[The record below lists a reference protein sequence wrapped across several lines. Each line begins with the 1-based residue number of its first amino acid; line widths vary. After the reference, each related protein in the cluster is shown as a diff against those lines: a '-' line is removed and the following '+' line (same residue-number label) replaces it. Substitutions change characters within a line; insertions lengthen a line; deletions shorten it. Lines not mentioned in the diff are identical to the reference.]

1 LSVRYPCEL
10 IHPMRKAAMLST
22 QAVFLLAATMF
33 GGVAHAEPGSS
44 VPNLNVK
51 AASRALALVPEARMI
66 DLSAGYTL
74 AQNAG
79 PSPEGQVPGPN
90 AAPAQDSSRPSA
102 GTQPIQPVPGAM
114 PDSDD
119 VPSTISEKN
128 ARDDKLPLAAFR
140 LKHLTDEQRQAIY
153 RSVTANVQKNQATSI
168 GTPVD
173 VGTVLPRNLPLSPLP
188 AEVTNRIPEV
198 KDLQFG
204 FSGDKLVLAD
214 PLYHQVLAVIPP

>member
-1 LSVRYPCEL
+1 
-10 IHPMRKAAMLST
+10 MLRT

-33 GGVAHAEPGSS
+33 GGVAQAAPAGS
-44 VPNLNVK
+44 VPNFNVK
-51 AASRALALVPEARMI
+51 AASRALALVPEARIM
-66 DLSAGYTL
+66 SAGYTL

-79 PSPEGQVPGPN
+79 PEPQGQVPGPN
-90 AAPAQDSSRPSA
+90 AAPAQDSTKPSA
-102 GTQPIQPVPGAM
+102 DTKPIQPVPGAM

-128 ARDDKLPLAAFR
+128 AHDDKLPVVAFR
-140 LKHLTDEQRQAIY
+140 LKNLTDEQRQAIY
-153 RSVTANVQKNQATSI
+153 RGVMANVQKNQPPATSI

-173 VGTVLPRNLPLSPLP
+173 VGTALPRNLPLNPLP

-214 PLYHQVLAVIPP
+214 PLYHEVLAVIPQIAADERQQQR

>member
-1 LSVRYPCEL
+1 ME
-10 IHPMRKAAMLST
+10 AAMLRT

-33 GGVAHAEPGSS
+33 GGVAQAAPGGS
-44 VPNLNVK
+44 VPNFNVK
-51 AASRALALVPEARMI
+51 AASPALALVPEARII
-66 DLSAGYTL
+66 DLCAGYTW

-79 PSPEGQVPGPN
+79 PEPQGQVPGPN
-90 AAPAQDSSRPSA
+90 AAPAQDSTKPSA
-102 GTQPIQPVPGAM
+102 DSKPIQPVPGAM

-128 ARDDKLPLAAFR
+128 AHDDKLPVVAFR
-140 LKHLTDEQRQAIY
+140 LKNLTDEQRQAIY
-153 RSVTANVQKNQATSI
+153 RSVMANMQKNQLPTSI

-173 VGTVLPRNLPLSPLP
+173 VGTALPRNLPLNPLP

-214 PLYHQVLAVIPP
+214 PLYHEVLAVIP

>member
-1 LSVRYPCEL
+1 
-10 IHPMRKAAMLST
+10 MLSRQT
-22 QAVFLLAATMF
+22 IFLLAATMF
-33 GGVAHAEPGSS
+33 GGVAQAQPGGS

-51 AASRALALVPEARMI
+51 AASRALALVPEARIM
-66 DLSAGYTL
+66 SAGYTL

-90 AAPAQDSSRPSA
+90 AAPAQDSTKPSA
-102 GTQPIQPVPGAM
+102 GTKPIQPVPGAM

-128 ARDDKLPLAAFR
+128 ARDDKLPVVAFR
-140 LKHLTDEQRQAIY
+140 LKNLTDEQRQAIY
-153 RSVTANVQKNQATSI
+153 RSVMANMQKNQLPTSI
-168 GTPVD
+168 ATPVD
-173 VGTVLPRNLPLSPLP
+173 VGTALPRNLPLSPLP

-204 FSGDKLVLAD
+204 FSGDKLMLAD
-214 PLYHQVLAVIPP
+214 PLYHEVLAVIP

>member
-1 LSVRYPCEL
+1 
-10 IHPMRKAAMLST
+10 MLRT

-33 GGVAHAEPGSS
+33 GGVAQAAPGGS
-44 VPNLNVK
+44 VPNFNVK
-51 AASRALALVPEARMI
+51 GASRALALVPEARII

-79 PSPEGQVPGPN
+79 PEPQGQVPRPN
-90 AAPAQDSSRPSA
+90 AAPAQDSTKPSA
-102 GTQPIQPVPGAM
+102 DTKPIQPVPGAM

-128 ARDDKLPLAAFR
+128 AQDDKLPVVAFR
-140 LKHLTDEQRQAIY
+140 LKNLTDEQRQAIY
-153 RSVTANVQKNQATSI
+153 RSVMANMQKNQPPTSI

-173 VGTVLPRNLPLSPLP
+173 VGTAPPRNLPLNPLP

-214 PLYHQVLAVIPP
+214 PLYHEVLAVIPQIAADERQQQR

>member
-1 LSVRYPCEL
+1 LPARYPCEL
-10 IHPMRKAAMLST
+10 IHSDAEAAMLST
-22 QAVFLLAATMF
+22 QAIFLLAATMF
-33 GGVAHAEPGSS
+33 GGVAQ
-44 VPNLNVK
+44 V
-51 AASRALALVPEARMI
+51 EAGGMI

-90 AAPAQDSSRPSA
+90 AAPAQDSTKPSA
-102 GTQPIQPVPGAM
+102 GTKPIQPVPGAM

-128 ARDDKLPLAAFR
+128 ARDDQLPLAAFR
-140 LKHLTDEQRQAIY
+140 LKNLTDEQRQAIY
-153 RSVTANVQKNQATSI
+153 RSVTANVQKNQPLATSI

-173 VGTVLPRNLPLSPLP
+173 VGTALPRNLPLSPLP

-204 FSGDKLVLAD
+204 FSGDKLLLVD
-214 PLYHQVLAVIPP
+214 PFYRQVLAVIP

>member
-1 LSVRYPCEL
+1 
-10 IHPMRKAAMLST
+10 MLST
-22 QAVFLLAATMF
+22 QAIFLLAATMF
-33 GGVAHAEPGSS
+33 GGVAQ
-44 VPNLNVK
+44 V
-51 AASRALALVPEARMI
+51 EAGGMI

-90 AAPAQDSSRPSA
+90 AAPAQDSTKPSA
-102 GTQPIQPVPGAM
+102 STKPIQPVPGAM

-128 ARDDKLPLAAFR
+128 ARDDQLPLAAFR
-140 LKHLTDEQRQAIY
+140 LRNLTDEQRQAIY
-153 RSVTANVQKNQATSI
+153 RSVTVNVQKNQPLATSI

-173 VGTVLPRNLPLSPLP
+173 VGTALPRNLPLSPLP

-204 FSGDKLVLAD
+204 FSGDKLLLVD
-214 PLYHQVLAVIPP
+214 PFYRQVLAVIP

>member
-1 LSVRYPCEL
+1 
-10 IHPMRKAAMLST
+10 MLRT

-33 GGVAHAEPGSS
+33 GGVAQAAGDSG
-44 VPNLNVK
+44 PNFNVK
-51 AASRALALVPEARMI
+51 AAGRAQALVPEARII

-74 AQNAG
+74 VQNAG
-79 PSPEGQVPGPN
+79 PEPQGQVPGPN
-90 AAPAQDSSRPSA
+90 AAPAQDSIKPSA
-102 GTQPIQPVPGAM
+102 DTKPIQPVPGAM

-128 ARDDKLPLAAFR
+128 AHDDKLPVVAFR
-140 LKHLTDEQRQAIY
+140 LKNLTDEQRQAIY
-153 RSVTANVQKNQATSI
+153 RSVMANMQKNQPPTSI

-173 VGTVLPRNLPLSPLP
+173 VGTALPRNLPLNPLP
-188 AEVTNRIPEV
+188 AEVTNRVPEV

-214 PLYHQVLAVIPP
+214 PLYHEVLAVIPPNAADERQQQR

>member
-1 LSVRYPCEL
+1 
-10 IHPMRKAAMLST
+10 MLST
-22 QAVFLLAATMF
+22 QAIFLLAATMF
-33 GGVAHAEPGSS
+33 GGVAQ
-44 VPNLNVK
+44 V
-51 AASRALALVPEARMI
+51 EAGGMI

-79 PSPEGQVPGPN
+79 TGPTGQVPGPN
-90 AAPAQDSSRPSA
+90 AAPVQDPTKPSA
-102 GTQPIQPVPGAM
+102 GTKPIQPVPGAM

-128 ARDDKLPLAAFR
+128 ARDDQLPLAAFR
-140 LKHLTDEQRQAIY
+140 LKNLTDEQRQAIY
-153 RSVTANVQKNQATSI
+153 RSVMANMQKNQLPTSI

-173 VGTVLPRNLPLSPLP
+173 VGTALPRNLPLSPLP

-204 FSGDKLVLAD
+204 FSGDKLLLVD
-214 PLYHQVLAVIPP
+214 PFYRQVLAVIP

>member
-1 LSVRYPCEL
+1 
-10 IHPMRKAAMLST
+10 MLST
-22 QAVFLLAATMF
+22 QAIFLLAATMF
-33 GGVAHAEPGSS
+33 GGVAQ
-44 VPNLNVK
+44 V
-51 AASRALALVPEARMI
+51 EAGGMI

-90 AAPAQDSSRPSA
+90 AAPAQDSTKPSA
-102 GTQPIQPVPGAM
+102 STKPIQPVPGAM

-128 ARDDKLPLAAFR
+128 AHDDKLPVVAFR
-140 LKHLTDEQRQAIY
+140 LKNLTDEQRQAIY
-153 RSVTANVQKNQATSI
+153 RSVMANMQKNQLPTSI

-173 VGTVLPRNLPLSPLP
+173 VGTALPRNLPLSPLP

-204 FSGDKLVLAD
+204 FSGDKLLLVD
-214 PLYHQVLAVIPP
+214 PFYRQVLAVIP

>member
-1 LSVRYPCEL
+1 MVR
-10 IHPMRKAAMLST
+10 A
-22 QAVFLLAATMF
+22 QAVFAIFLLVATMF
-33 GGVAHAEPGSS
+33 GGVAQTAPAGS
-44 VPNLNVK
+44 VPNFSVK
-51 AASRALALVPEARMI
+51 AASRALAPVPGARII
-66 DLSAGYTL
+66 DLSAGCIL

-79 PSPEGQVPGPN
+79 PEPQGQVPGPN
-90 AAPAQDSSRPSA
+90 AAPAQDSTKPSA
-102 GTQPIQPVPGAM
+102 DTKPIQPVPGAM

-128 ARDDKLPLAAFR
+128 ARDDKLPVAAFR
-140 LKHLTDEQRQAIY
+140 LKNLTDEQRQAIY
-153 RSVTANVQKNQATSI
+153 QSVMANVQKNQPPATSI

-173 VGTVLPRNLPLSPLP
+173 VGTALPRNLPLNPLP

-214 PLYHQVLAVIPP
+214 PLYHEVLAVIP

>member
-1 LSVRYPCEL
+1 
-10 IHPMRKAAMLST
+10 MLRT

-33 GGVAHAEPGSS
+33 GGVAQ
-44 VPNLNVK
+44 V
-51 AASRALALVPEARMI
+51 EAGGMI

-90 AAPAQDSSRPSA
+90 AAPAQDSTKPTA
-102 GTQPIQPVPGAM
+102 GSKPIQPVPGAM

-128 ARDDKLPLAAFR
+128 AHDDKLPVVAFR
-140 LKHLTDEQRQAIY
+140 LKNLTDEQRQAIY
-153 RSVTANVQKNQATSI
+153 RSVTANVQNNQPLATSI

-214 PLYHQVLAVIPP
+214 PLYHEVLAVIPQNAADERQQQQR

>member
-1 LSVRYPCEL
+1 
-10 IHPMRKAAMLST
+10 MLST
-22 QAVFLLAATMF
+22 QAIFLLAATMF
-33 GGVAHAEPGSS
+33 GGVAQ
-44 VPNLNVK
+44 V
-51 AASRALALVPEARMI
+51 EAGGMI

-90 AAPAQDSSRPSA
+90 AAPAQDSTKPSA
-102 GTQPIQPVPGAM
+102 GTKPIQPVPGAM

-128 ARDDKLPLAAFR
+128 ARDDQLPLAAFR
-140 LKHLTDEQRQAIY
+140 LKNLTDEQRQAIY
-153 RSVTANVQKNQATSI
+153 RSVTANVQKNQPLATSI

-173 VGTVLPRNLPLSPLP
+173 VGTALPRNLPLSPLP

-204 FSGDKLVLAD
+204 FSGDKLHGQQALSWGPHASVGHCANAAGQLT
-214 PLYHQVLAVIPP
+214 LEVIE